1 MKEAEVKERIKR
13 LCRKHGAYFYMLV
26 PTGYGKRG
34 VPDFLICH
42 KGRFIAVEA
51 KRGNITKPS
60 PHQQEEL
67 DAIAKAGGVAMIINA
82 ENLDELDEELQR

>member
-13 LCRKHGAYFYMLV
+13 LCRKYGAYFYMLV

-42 KGRFIAVEA
+42 NGRFIAVEA
-51 KRGNITKPS
+51 KRGSITKPS
-60 PHQQEEL
+60 PHQQQEL
-67 DAIAKAGGVAMIINA
+67 DAIAKAGGVAMIVNA
-82 ENLDELDEELQR
+82 ENLDDLERELTV